1 MGVHLPEPGTQVQS
15 LVWEDCMYCRVAGPE
30 LHSYRSLNTLEPGS
44 HRGSHCS
51 EKPAQHTEG
60 RPLQL
65 EKAQAPLQ
73 SRSTAAKPGRSC
85 KARAQQQSPG
95 AAAKPRRSCKARAQ
109 PRRVI
114 KILNTYFAYLFYSF
128 SVSLLLEYGLHV
140 FSIYCCS
147 KFLFFEA
154 I

>member
-73 SRSTAAKPGRSC
+73 SRSTAAKP
-85 KARAQQQSPG
+85 
-95 AAAKPRRSCKARAQ
+95 RRSCKARAQ

>member
-51 EKPAQHTEG
+51 EKPVQHTEG

-73 SRSTAAKPGRSC
+73 SRSTAAKPG
-85 KARAQQQSPG
+85 
-95 AAAKPRRSCKARAQ
+95 RSCKARAQ

>member
-30 LHSYRSLNTLEPGS
+30 LHCYRSLNTLEPGS

-65 EKAQAPLQ
+65 EKAQALLQ
-73 SRSTAAKPGRSC
+73 SRTTAAKPG
-85 KARAQQQSPG
+85 
-95 AAAKPRRSCKARAQ
+95 RSCKARAQ